1 VQGHSL
7 KTIDATSLLSPI
19 TLENQNIPETCV
31 HGTFFASWP
40 TILKSGGLKAM
51 TRNQVHFASG
61 PAVSDI
67 LPNTSKDAETAIDA
81 VGMDGLI
88 EARDREINLKA
99 AMQKSE
105 VVSGMRGD
113 AQVLIYV
120 DVKRSIE
127 EGKMEWWRS
136 ENGVILTAGIEMH
149 EEQLSELEE
158 TAIMLAEIPID
169 GSGEKPAD
177 KPTSPIKAH
186 MHNRRKSQA
195 QAAASKP
202 QKLVPMAYW
211 DVVVGIG
218 IGILWSREKGV
229 VQEIPAALLQGG
241 RKKFASNAKT
251 KPHLKNRGKGSE
263 KPKMKVERDDMHGF
277 D

>member
-1 VQGHSL
+1 
-7 KTIDATSLLSPI
+7 
-19 TLENQNIPETCV
+19 
-31 HGTFFASWP
+31 
-40 TILKSGGLKAM
+40 
-51 TRNQVHFASG
+51 
-61 PAVSDI
+61 
-67 LPNTSKDAETAIDA
+67 
-81 VGMDGLI
+81 
-88 EARDREINLKA
+88 
-99 AMQKSE
+99 
-105 VVSGMRGD
+105 
-113 AQVLIYV
+113 
-120 DVKRSIE
+120 
-127 EGKMEWWRS
+127 
-136 ENGVILTAGIEMH
+136 LTAGIEMH